1 MLSYQK
7 LLDLCN
13 DQKEKIVELK
23 HSNQK
28 KDNIIKRLEEQKR
41 ILEKMRNDDYFL
53 MREVI
58 EWKRKMKK

>member
-1 MLSYQK
+1 MLSYTK

-13 DQKEKIVELK
+13 EQKERIVELRR
-23 HSNQK
+23 SNQK

>member
-13 DQKEKIVELK
+13 DQNEKIVELTR
-23 HSNQK
+23 SNQK